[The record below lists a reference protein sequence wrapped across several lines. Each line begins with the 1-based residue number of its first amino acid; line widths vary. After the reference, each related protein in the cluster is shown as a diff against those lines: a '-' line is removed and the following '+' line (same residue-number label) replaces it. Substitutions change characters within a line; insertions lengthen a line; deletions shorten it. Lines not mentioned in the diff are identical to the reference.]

1 MIEPRKKVR
10 QVLHSIHP
18 LSYRIKEK
26 SPNTEYMDK
35 KIFIEV
41 MTQLKVIEDRRDFM
55 EEEIGMD
62 MTQYEDQFFAVI
74 ENLFKLAFSKEQL
87 ALIQLYLYNLVP
99 DKEWDGTITVE
110 REGKEEQ
117 VMFKEPEDVWNV
129 INLFNNG
136 KRK

>member
-26 SPNTEYMDK
+26 SPSTEHMDK

-62 MTQYEDQFFAVI
+62 MTQYEDQFFSVI
-74 ENLFKLAFSKEQL
+74 ENLFKLAFNKEQL
-87 ALIQLYLYNLVP
+87 ALIQLYLYQLVP
-99 DKEWDGTITVE
+99 DKEWDGTITIE
-110 REGKEEQ
+110 LGKEEK
-117 VMFKEPEDVWNV
+117 VVNFKTPEDVWNT
-129 INLFNNG
+129 INLFANG
-136 KRK
+136 

>member
-26 SPNTEYMDK
+26 SPSTEHMDK

-41 MTQLKVIEDRRDFM
+41 LQELKLIEERRDFM

-62 MTQYEDQFFAVI
+62 MTQYEDQFFSVI
-74 ENLFKLAFSKEQL
+74 ENLFKLAFNKQQL
-87 ALIQLYLYNLVP
+87 GLIQLYLYQLVP
-99 DKEWDGTITVE
+99 DKEWDGTITIE
-110 REGKEEQ
+110 LGKEEK
-117 VMFKEPEDVWNV
+117 VVNFKTPEDVWNT
-129 INLFNNG
+129 INLFTNG
-136 KRK
+136 

>member
-10 QVLHSIHP
+10 QILHSIHP

-26 SPNTEYMDK
+26 SPSNEHMNK

-41 MTQLKVIEDRRDFM
+41 LTQLKAIEDRRDFM

-62 MTQYEDQFFAVI
+62 MTQYEDQFFSVI

-87 ALIQLYLYNLVP
+87 ALIQLYLYQLVP
-99 DKEWDGTITVE
+99 DKEWDGTITIE
-110 REGKEEQ
+110 LGKEEK
-117 VMFKEPEDVWNV
+117 VVNFKTPEDVWNT
-129 INLFNNG
+129 INLFT
-136 KRK
+136 K